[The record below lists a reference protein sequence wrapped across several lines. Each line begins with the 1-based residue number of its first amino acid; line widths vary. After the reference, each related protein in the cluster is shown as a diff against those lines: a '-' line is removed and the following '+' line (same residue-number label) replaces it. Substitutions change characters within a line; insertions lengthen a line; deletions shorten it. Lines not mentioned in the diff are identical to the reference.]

1 MREDAADDRS
11 DSVLPEI
18 RRERLGGGEG
28 LPGRVHRCRRRAG
41 DREVHRGTRRRRCL
55 YRQHDLLGHGVA
67 PPRPRLRVVGPSVS
81 AISKTVL
88 VTGAT
93 GKQGG
98 HLVRELLARGHS
110 VRALTRKPESP
121 AAAALKE
128 RGVTIV
134 PGDFDDQGSLERA
147 ARGVDTVFAMSTP
160 FESGDKTETREGNQ
174 HRSRGGGRGG
184 LASRLFVGGRR
195 RPSDRHSAFRQQ
207 VRGRERDTTVG
218 RAVHDRRAGLLHGEL
233 LADCMAAGIAKGSIA
248 MALPATRRLQQ
259 IAVADIAQFTA
270 LVIERRESFLGKRI
284 DIASDEL
291 TGATAAA
298 AISEVS
304 GGTSSTRRFRSTQY
318 VRRMK
323 MSRACSSGSTAWDTT
338 RTSSAFDRSIPK
350 STGTASAS
358 GLASSAGLGLGRDTD
373 RRR

>member
-1 MREDAADDRS
+1 MS
-11 DSVLPEI
+11 DKLN
-18 RRERLGGGEG
+18 
-28 LPGRVHRCRRRAG
+28 
-41 DREVHRGTRRRRCL
+41 
-55 YRQHDLLGHGVA
+55 
-67 PPRPRLRVVGPSVS
+67 
-81 AISKTVL
+81 VL

-121 AAAALKE
+121 AAAALAE

-134 PGDFDDQGSLERA
+134 RGDFEDQGSLERA

-160 FESGDKTETREGNQ
+160 FESGDKTETREGINIV
-174 HRSRGGGRGG
+174 RA
-184 LASRLFVGGRR
+184 ASSAGVKHLVYSSVAGADRATGIPHFDSKFEVEKEIRRLGVPFTIVA
-195 RPSDRHSAFRQQ
+195 PVFFMDNF
-207 VRGRERDTTVG
+207 
-218 RAVHDRRAGLLHGEL
+218 
-233 LADCMAAGIAKGSIA
+233 LADWMAAGIAQGSIA

-270 LVIERRESFLGKRI
+270 LVIERRENFLGKRI

-304 GGTSSTRRFRSTQY
+304 GRQIKY
-318 VRRMK
+318 
-323 MSRACSSGSTAWDTT
+323 TALPINAIRQQNEDLAQMFEW
-338 RTSSAFDRSIPK
+338 FDRVGYDADVVGLRSLYPEVDWHRFSGWAREQRWSWAETRIA
-350 STGTASAS
+350 GGRENATADA
-358 GLASSAGLGLGRDTD
+358 L
-373 RRR
+373 